1 MLGQTDIATFAMV
14 GIVLFAIGAI
24 LVYFMGQRK

>member
-1 MLGQTDIATFAMV
+1 MLGQTDIATLAMV

-24 LVYFMGQRK
+24 LVYMTGQRK

>member
-1 MLGQTDIATFAMV
+1 MLGQTDIATLAVV

-24 LVYFMGQRK
+24 LVYVTAQRK